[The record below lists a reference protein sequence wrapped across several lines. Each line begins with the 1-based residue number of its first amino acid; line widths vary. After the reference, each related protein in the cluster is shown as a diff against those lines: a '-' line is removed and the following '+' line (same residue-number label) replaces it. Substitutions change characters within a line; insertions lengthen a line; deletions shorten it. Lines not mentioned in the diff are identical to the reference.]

1 VVEHSPSVHTADL
14 IEHGPRSRMHADLS
28 EVTDNAT
35 ALNDA
40 LPISEVHA
48 SRDGLLTQH
57 FESDISEFEPKSIFV
72 THRFLG
78 HGSLGIVEEVQRSN
92 MQLPTFVGKRVQLPA
107 HKREAKAT
115 LDIIQEESRILRA
128 LVHPHIVSLIV
139 SYEEKKHSNAH
150 FYFLLMS
157 PVGETDLKRFP
168 DVVGDEESSNQ
179 DAIQWKKWIRKWF
192 TYVASA
198 LTYIHGQ

>member
-57 FESDISEFEPKSIFV
+57 FESDISEFE
-72 THRFLG
+72 
-78 HGSLGIVEEVQRSN
+78 
-92 MQLPTFVGKRVQLPA
+92 
-107 HKREAKAT
+107 
-115 LDIIQEESRILRA
+115 
-128 LVHPHIVSLIV
+128 
-139 SYEEKKHSNAH
+139 
-150 FYFLLMS
+150 
-157 PVGETDLKRFP
+157 RFP

-179 DAIQWKKWIRKWF
+179 DAIQWKKWIRK
-192 TYVASA
+192 
-198 LTYIHGQ
+198 